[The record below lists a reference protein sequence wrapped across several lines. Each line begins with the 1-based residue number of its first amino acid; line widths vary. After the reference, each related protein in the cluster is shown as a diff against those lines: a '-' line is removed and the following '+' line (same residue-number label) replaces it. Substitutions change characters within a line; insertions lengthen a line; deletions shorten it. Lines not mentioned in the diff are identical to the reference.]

1 MNKHKLRGT
10 SGQAES
16 HGAFLMIRAPLKTL
30 LLQFGSIFRPNFS
43 LQKVRNTQSIPDFPQ
58 LNLERN
64 LLTKSSKKSF

>member
-1 MNKHKLRGT
+1 
-10 SGQAES
+10 
-16 HGAFLMIRAPLKTL
+16 MIRAPLKTL